1 MQLLRKRKFWVA
13 AGLLSAAAV
22 GAAAYAVPPWPSV
35 LNLFFD
41 FVAITVA
48 FLGGLALISQFVLP
62 VQSPRE
68 RRKVFDHFMNFVSG
82 QAGPVLFVRD
92 GQLVGSKDEL
102 RRYGHGVALMNSV
115 SAVVL
120 EQSAAHTWWSRTE
133 GTGQGSGRGRTP
145 TPHAAGPPLVRSA
158 GPGLVFIRPGERI
171 VKTLDL
177 RRHSR
182 GMSVDALTGDGI
194 ECSAYVSVTFGL
206 DPDPDRQRVTQPP
219 AGERVMPIDPF
230 NAHSAFRAVYGMA
243 LGEKQPVEWTDLPLV
258 VAAECF
264 RIVMAEYCLDD
275 LFEPTRPK
283 FFPFHKFRERISATV
298 KAAPVLAE
306 RGIVVYGVGVPDL
319 KLPREVVNQRVR
331 LWQAHWQKV
340 TIDREAA
347 VEQQAITTYRH
358 RQSKA
363 QTQLIHDLQKLMDG
377 NPDPVARDALWRMLA
392 KALQRVATDPVTRQK
407 LPPETLRTLD
417 SLGGPA

>member
-1 MQLLRKRKFWVA
+1 MQLLRKRKFWLA
-13 AGLLSAAAV
+13 AGLIIASAL
-22 GAAAYAVPPWPSV
+22 GGAAYALPPWPSL

-41 FVAITVA
+41 FVGFSLAL
-48 FLGGLALISQFVLP
+48 LGGLALISQFILP
-62 VQSPRE
+62 VQSHRE

-92 GQLVGSKDEL
+92 GQLVGGKDEL
-102 RRYGHGVALMNSV
+102 RRYGHGVALVDTV

-120 EQSAAHTWWSRTE
+120 EQSAAHSWWSRPDAE
-133 GTGQGSGRGRTP
+133 GQGSRAPRP
-145 TPHAAGPPLVRSA
+145 QADGPPLVRAA
-158 GPGLVFIRPGERI
+158 GPGIVFIRPGERI

-182 GMSVDALTGDGI
+182 GMSVEALTGDGI
-194 ECSAYVSVTFGL
+194 ECSAYISVTFGL
-206 DPDPDRQRVTQPP
+206 DPDPERQRAKQPP
-219 AGERVMPIDPF
+219 AGERIMPTDPF
-230 NAHSAFRAVYGMA
+230 NPHSAFRAVYGMA
-243 LGEKQPVEWTDLPLV
+243 LGDKQPIEWTDLPLM

-264 RIVMAEYCLDD
+264 RIVLAEYCLDD

-283 FFPFHKFRERISATV
+283 FYPFNKLRERINATI
-298 KAAPVLAE
+298 KGAPVLAE
-306 RGIVVYGVGVPDL
+306 RGLVVYNVAVPDL

-347 VEQQAITTYRH
+347 VETQAIATFRH
-358 RQSKA
+358 RQAKA

-392 KALQRVATDPVTRQK
+392 KALQRVANDPVTRQK
-407 LPPETLRTLD
+407 LPPDTLRALD
-417 SLGGPA
+417 SLGEAP